1 MPAFVEL
8 HACFDKCE
16 KAPSAATDGNLFA
29 DIYLSV
35 PVLIKTD
42 QIVGIAPL
50 FKGACVNLKDKQECL
65 RVVESPSE
73 ILATL
78 DSSPLDG
85 ALPLI
90 LALMV
95 GALLATMAQYLAGR
109 FGQGLGSAQFRL
121 RKALASL
128 GLVTRSR

>member
-16 KAPSAATDGNLFA
+16 KATPSAATDGNPFA

-35 PVLIKTD
+35 PVLIKTE

-50 FKGACVNLKDKQECL
+50 FNGSCVNLKDKQECM

-73 ILATL
+73 ILASINSDNWASAPQL
-78 DSSPLDG
+78 V
-85 ALPLI
+85 
-90 LALMV
+90 LALV
-95 GALLATMAQYLAGR
+95 LGAVLATAVQHLL
-109 FGQGLGSAQFRL
+109 GQGRLGRWCSQ
-121 RKALASL
+121 ALATL
-128 GLVTRSR
+128 RIAVRSR

>member
-8 HACFDKCE
+8 HACFDRCE
-16 KAPSAATDGNLFA
+16 KASPSAATDGNPFA

-50 FKGACVNLKDKQECL
+50 FSGSCVNLKDKQECM

-73 ILATL
+73 ILASINSDTW
-78 DSSPLDG
+78 DG
-85 ALPLI
+85 APQLV
-90 LALMV
+90 LALV
-95 GALLATMAQYLAGR
+95 LGAVLAATAQHLLTPERLGRWYRQVLATLKVA
-109 FGQGLGSAQFRL
+109 
-121 RKALASL
+121 
-128 GLVTRSR
+128 VRSR